1 MIYCY
6 INYKI
11 ICDFDVETERSEKML
26 NGIET
31 GNFYGDTDSVKLK
44 EKQVLNSVY
53 GMYANVTTTKLKNL
67 TLYNQLPD
75 TDFISRM
82 VDEAQQLQ
90 IKTDKLKKFID
101 NNPKFN
107 ELSLHEQ
114 DLMRRQLNAMQ
125 QYLEFLVLRLEMHKN
140 D

>member
-1 MIYCY
+1 
-6 INYKI
+6 
-11 ICDFDVETERSEKML
+11 ML

>member
-1 MIYCY
+1 MDRYEQ
-6 INYKI
+6 K
-11 ICDFDVETERSEKML
+11 DL
-26 NGIET
+26 
-31 GNFYGDTDSVKLK
+31 YGDMPS
-44 EKQVLNSVY
+44 
-53 GMYANVTTTKLKNL
+53 NVTIKLENL

-75 TDFISRM
+75 TDFVSRM

-101 NNPKFN
+101 SNPKFN
-107 ELSLHEQ
+107 ELRLGEQ
-114 DLMRRQLNAMQ
+114 DLMRRQLHAMQ